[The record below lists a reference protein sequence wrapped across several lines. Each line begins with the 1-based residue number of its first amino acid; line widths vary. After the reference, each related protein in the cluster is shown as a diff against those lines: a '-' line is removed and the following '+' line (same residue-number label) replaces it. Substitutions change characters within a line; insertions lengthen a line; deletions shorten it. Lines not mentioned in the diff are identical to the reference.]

1 MKARQAQ
8 ADLQRV
14 QREKDALA
22 SENERLKPTATATE
36 PNAVRPVPAELVE
49 KETPARPAL
58 GGLPEKDNTGGG
70 RPATM
75 SGQPEKENSGPL
87 LGRPAASVP
96 KKENSGPPLLG
107 RPAASLP
114 KPVATAY
121 PPRIGPTSSTA
132 LPAATVRRPSA
143 ASAASAQPAEGSPEC
158 SQQ

>member
-1 MKARQAQ
+1 MMKARQAQ

-36 PNAVRPVPAELVE
+36 PNAVRPVPAALVE

-58 GGLPEKDNTGGG
+58 GGLPEKDNNGGG

-75 SGQPEKENSGPL
+75 GGQPEKENSGPL

-96 KKENSGPPLLG
+96 K
-107 RPAASLP
+107 
-114 KPVATAY
+114 PVATAY
-121 PPRIGPTSSTA
+121 PPRIGQTSSTA